1 MDSSMLKY
9 NALDSAVTLQCRD
22 EFWPEVYS
30 GGYGPAYDMTLR
42 LYEPLQF
49 MMTHG
54 IKVNRE
60 AMLSTQRDIKE
71 KEFALQAELD
81 TLCGR
86 HLNVASPKDCQ
97 KYFYVERNIPPYY
110 SRPKPG
116 VASHVTTDDLAMVRI
131 ARGTA
136 SRKGLREA
144 NLVQQ
149 IRGLRKLNGTYLEI
163 EFDADGRLRCSYNP
177 RGTKFGRLSSSATVF
192 GTGTN
197 LQNLPPEFKRF
208 LVADTDH
215 FLWEVDKRQAEW
227 VVVAYLTGD
236 SAMLRVIEQQLDP
249 HTATAAEMFQVG
261 EEVIRADH
269 KLVGGTTDPE
279 TIAELRGASGL
290 SIHTSLPRSMS
301 GRQAGKKSNHGLN
314 YDEGYGTF
322 GLTNEIPESEAK
334 RMVNLYH
341 QIYPGIRIWYDA
353 IKHQLGK
360 DRTLTNCFGRKVHF
374 MGAWQDDLF
383 KSAYSYLPQSSV
395 VDSLN
400 QGMCDVYYSD
410 DPDFKRLAILAQ
422 VHDSIMGQAHK
433 STLEDG
439 SFHRAMQKVYR
450 AVSPELEYGG
460 RKFTIATDM
469 KVGLNWGGVSKSN
482 PEGMQEVHLSDNSEQ
497 FINTV
502 RGHVDAANHT
512 GGQQ

>member
-1 MDSSMLKY
+1 MDSTMLHY

-22 EFWPEVYS
+22 GFWEEVQN
-30 GGYGPAYDMTLR
+30 GYRPAYDMTLR

-54 IKVNRE
+54 IRVDRP
-60 AMLSTQRDIKE
+60 AMLSTQTEIKKRE
-71 KEFALQAELD
+71 AILQAELD
-81 TLCGR
+81 TLCKR

-97 KYFYVERNIPPYY
+97 TYFYVEKGIPPYW

-163 EFDADGRLRCSYNP
+163 EFDSDGRLRCSYNP

-208 LVADTDH
+208 LVADDDH

-236 SAMLRVIEQQLDP
+236 SAMLRVIEQELDP
-249 HTATAAEMFQVG
+249 HTATAAEMFRVP
-261 EEVIRADH
+261 EDVIKADH
-269 KLVGGTTDPE
+269 KLVGSSTDPE
-279 TIAELRGASGL
+279 WISDQRIAHGTISPYAG
-290 SIHTSLPRSMS
+290 SLPRSMS

-353 IKHQLGK
+353 VKFQLGK

-383 KSAYSYLPQSSV
+383 KSAYSFLPQSSV

-400 QGMCDVYYSD
+400 QGMCDVYYSK
-410 DPDFKRLAILAQ
+410 DPDFDRLAILAQ
-422 VHDSIMGQAHK
+422 VHDSIMGQAHI
-433 STLEDG
+433 STLQDG
-439 SFHRAMQKVYR
+439 SFHRAMQKVYSM
-450 AVSPELEYGG
+450 VSPELEYGG
-460 RKFTIATDM
+460 RRFKIATDM
-469 KVGLNWGGVSKSN
+469 KIGLNWGGLHPIDN
-482 PEGMQEVHLSDNSEQ
+482 PTGMKEVHLSDNSDE
-497 FINTV
+497 FITTI
-502 RGHVDAANHT
+502 RGHLNV
-512 GGQQ
+512 GEGVK